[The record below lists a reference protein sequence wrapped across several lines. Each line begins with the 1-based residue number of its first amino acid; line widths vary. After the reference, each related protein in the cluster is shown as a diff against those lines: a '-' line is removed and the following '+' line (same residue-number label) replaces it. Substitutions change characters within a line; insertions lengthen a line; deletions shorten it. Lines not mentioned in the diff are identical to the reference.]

1 MENSASF
8 QLSFYSYDNF
18 TAIPNS
24 LISESS
30 NLTTS
35 ERELRFSHDH
45 LTDRLMLKEMGKG
58 VRDVKLEFVN
68 PIVVSQRL
76 DEGMVMPEN
85 FTNPK
90 KAFEEYYP
98 DGAYGY
104 SPVMPMIVKF
114 ERPL

>member
-1 MENSASF
+1 
-8 QLSFYSYDNF
+8 
-18 TAIPNS
+18 
-24 LISESS
+24 
-30 NLTTS
+30 
-35 ERELRFSHDH
+35 
-45 LTDRLMLKEMGKG
+45 MLKEMGRG

-68 PIVVSQRL
+68 PIVVSQRH

-114 ERPL
+114 ERPLQLTHMYLKMHRAPNFYLK